1 LAGALV
7 NYFEAR
13 VGGGIA
19 YEVSPGLS
27 VQAEGGAMVW
37 RTFDF
42 PRINDN
48 VNSTMAPYFQIALR
62 GQF

>member
-1 LAGALV
+1 M

-27 VQAEGGAMVW
+27 VQAEGVRWFGG
-37 RTFDF
+37 R
-42 PRINDN
+42 
-48 VNSTMAPYFQIALR
+48 SLFQESMTT
-62 GQF
+62 